1 MLRCN
6 EVAELLAGPE
16 KAPGGLRQWW
26 ALRMHLLFC
35 DKCREYAR
43 GLGRL
48 RGAVRALWAE
58 SGPDAERVERLRAEI
73 RRAADGTTGLF
84 K

>member
-1 MLRCN
+1 MLRCK

-16 KAPGGLRQWW
+16 KAPGGFRQWW
-26 ALRMHLLFC
+26 ALRMHLMFC
-35 DKCREYAR
+35 DKCREYAL

-48 RGAVRALWAE
+48 RRSVRALWAE
-58 SGPDAERVERLRAEI
+58 SGPGEERVERMRAEV
-73 RRAADGTTGLF
+73 RRAADGTTELF